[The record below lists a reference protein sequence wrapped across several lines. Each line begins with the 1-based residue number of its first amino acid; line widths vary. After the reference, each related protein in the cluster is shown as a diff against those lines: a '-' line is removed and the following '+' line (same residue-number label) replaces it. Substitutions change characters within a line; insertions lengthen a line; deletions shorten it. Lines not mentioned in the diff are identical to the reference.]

1 MPEAHSLFSAS
12 GAAAWSRCH
21 GKIAMEQG
29 RRTSSSYADE
39 GTAAHT
45 LAEWVMNERIAGTP
59 CSAKAFIGREIS
71 VQGSLSGPV
80 RKFTV
85 DSEMAEHVDT
95 FVDNFFASTQGS
107 RVLRFSDVR
116 VHYHDH
122 LAVRP
127 GEAFG
132 TGDGLGVVFDAPAI
146 EWEGVQHPAGDELV
160 IDDLKYGMGVQVDAF
175 DNEQLVLY
183 AAGGLHEYELLGDFT
198 RVRMIIDQPR
208 KDHFSEHVIS
218 VAELNKFV
226 AENIAPAVP
235 KVQAAMAL
243 AGTVPNAKVAET
255 LDLAGY
261 LVAGEKQC
269 KFCDGKGNG
278 PRGVCP
284 ALDREVR
291 NAVSG
296 GKATAEDFDL
306 IVDGPAEIKAYGDN
320 FMPYAASRLEL
331 VDMWSKGVRAEID
344 RRILLEGRK
353 VDGFKVVAG
362 KKGDRQFDDPG
373 QAEAILKAGRVP
385 PELVYSVK
393 LKTPTQLEKALKAQP
408 IWLKVAPLITQAE
421 GKPAVVPVSDKR
433 PAIAHKAVLDDF
445 EDETDAEDAPP
456 ARATAHPFR

>member
-12 GAAAWSRCH
+12 GAAAWSRCP

-45 LAEWVMNERIAGTP
+45 LAEWVMNDRIAGKDR
-59 CSAKAFIGREIS
+59 SASAFIGREIA
-71 VQGSLSGPV
+71 VKGSLSGPV

-95 FVDNFFASTQGS
+95 FVDNFYAATQAG
-107 RVLRFSDVR
+107 RVLRFCDTR
-116 VHYHDH
+116 VHYHEH
-122 LAVRP
+122 LGVRM

-132 TGDGLGVVFDAPAI
+132 TGDAIAILFDQP
-146 EWEGVQHPAGDELV
+146 ELDWWGKVLPAGDVLV
-160 IDDLKYGMGVQVDAF
+160 IDDLKYGMGVMVDAE
-175 DNEQLVLY
+175 DNEQLRLY
-183 AAGGLHEYELLGDFT
+183 ALGCLYEYHLLGDFK
-198 RVRMIIDQPR
+198 RVHLIIDQPR
-208 KDHFSEHVIS
+208 KDHFSEDHLS
-218 VAELNKFV
+218 VEELV
-226 AENIAPAVP
+226 AWAKELKLAVP

-243 AGTVPNAKVAET
+243 AGTVPLPKVAET

-261 LVAGEKQC
+261 LCAGEKQC

-284 ALDREVR
+284 SLDRETR

-320 FMPYAASRLEL
+320 FMPYAASALEL
-331 VDMWSKGVRAEID
+331 VDLWSKGVRAEID

-362 KKGDRQFDDPG
+362 KKGDRKFEDPG
-373 QAEAILKAGRVP
+373 MAEAILKAGRVP
-385 PELVYSVK
+385 PDAMYSVK
-393 LKTPTQLEKALKAQP
+393 LKTPTQLEKGLKAQP
-408 IWLKVAPLITQAE
+408 IWLKVAPLITQAD

-433 PAIAHKAVLDDF
+433 PAIQHVAALDDF

-456 ARATAHPFR
+456 ARTTAHPFR